1 MDPFVRKLVTRLFD
15 DGKPLSRNRHFQTF
29 ETPEGKLA
37 MRLSK
42 RLRALQ
48 KDVAACQKAGGA
60 PRVSRSERD
69 GVVTVEIVLEHLKSR
84 RTTRLDEAEFDLLR
98 LLPGMIDVLP
108 APQAVR

>member
-1 MDPFVRKLVTRLFD
+1 MDPFVRKLVLRLFD
-15 DGKPLSRNRHFQTF
+15 QGTPLSRNRHFQTF

-48 KDVAACQKAGGA
+48 KDITTCRDAGGT
-60 PRVSRSERD
+60 PQVTRSERD
-69 GVVTVEIVLEHLKSR
+69 GDVTVQIVLEHLKSR

-98 LLPGMIDVLP
+98 GLPGMTGIL
-108 APQAVR
+108 ASN